1 MVETKVPPV
10 SSKFAKFIEGV
21 EKFWIQKPRS
31 KIQET
36 TEHSFTHD
44 PKSTELL
51 VFSINIH
58 STLMILED
66 NIHSILMILED
77 LYVYSKHMG

>member
-1 MVETKVPPV
+1 MIDISRIICEMVETKVPSV
-10 SSKFAKFIEGV
+10 TSKFAKFIEGV

-36 TEHSFTHD
+36 TEHSFTYD

-66 NIHSILMILED
+66 